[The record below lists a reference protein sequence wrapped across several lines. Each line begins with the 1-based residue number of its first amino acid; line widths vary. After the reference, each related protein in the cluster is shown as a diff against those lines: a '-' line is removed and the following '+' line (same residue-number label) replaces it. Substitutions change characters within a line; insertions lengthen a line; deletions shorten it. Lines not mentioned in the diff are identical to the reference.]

1 MLFAKQVI
9 AFYFFSPT
17 FRKTKSFYLFKY
29 GKERMGFV
37 SGIKGV
43 KAQVVLR
50 TTARARVP
58 EPEPVRAAHSRIV
71 RFSARF
77 ARAHRRLRSLNFF
90 NRLELS
96 SSVTVGLP

>member
-58 EPEPVRAAHSRIV
+58 VPEPEPVRVRAAHSRIV
-71 RFSARF
+71 RFSAHF
-77 ARAHRRLRSLNFF
+77 ALRTCASSLK
-90 NRLELS
+90 E
-96 SSVTVGLP
+96 P

>member
-43 KAQVVLR
+43 KAQVVLC

-58 EPEPVRAAHSRIV
+58 VPEPEPEPEPELVRVCAAHNRIV
-71 RFSARF
+71 RFSGHF
-77 ARAHRRLRSLNFF
+77 ALRTCASSLK
-90 NRLELS
+90 E
-96 SSVTVGLP
+96 P

>member
-29 GKERMGFV
+29 GKERMSFV

-50 TTARARVP
+50 TTARARA
-58 EPEPVRAAHSRIV
+58 RARARA
-71 RFSARF
+71 SARS
-77 ARAHRRLRSLNFF
+77 A
-90 NRLELS
+90 
-96 SSVTVGLP
+96 

>member
-58 EPEPVRAAHSRIV
+58 VPVPEPEPVRVRAAHSRIV
-71 RFSARF
+71 RFSAHF

-90 NRLELS
+90 NRLEL
-96 SSVTVGLP
+96 

>member
-9 AFYFFSPT
+9 ALYFFSPT

-58 EPEPVRAAHSRIV
+58 VPEPEPVRAAHSRIV
-71 RFSARF
+71 RFSAHF
-77 ARAHRRLRSLNFF
+77 ALRVKLECDCWASLADDCWASAN
-90 NRLELS
+90 
-96 SSVTVGLP
+96 

>member
-1 MLFAKQVI
+1 MVTNFMLANTVECCLQKQVI
-9 AFYFFSPT
+9 AFFSPT

-50 TTARARVP
+50 TTTRARVP
-58 EPEPVRAAHSRIV
+58 EPEPEPVRVRAAHSRNV
-71 RFSARF
+71 RFSAHF
-77 ARAHRRLRSLNFF
+77 ALRTCASSLK
-90 NRLELS
+90 E
-96 SSVTVGLP
+96 P

>member
-9 AFYFFSPT
+9 ALFLFSPT

-37 SGIKGV
+37 SGKKGV

-58 EPEPVRAAHSRIV
+58 VPVPEPEPEPEPERVRAAHSRIV
-71 RFSARF
+71 RFSAHF
-77 ARAHRRLRSLNFF
+77 ALRTCASSLK
-90 NRLELS
+90 E
-96 SSVTVGLP
+96 P

>member
-50 TTARARVP
+50 TTARARART
-58 EPEPVRAAHSRIV
+58 RARAHAHAHAHSRIV
-71 RFSARF
+71 RFSAHF
-77 ARAHRRLRSLNFF
+77 ALRTC
-90 NRLELS
+90 S
-96 SSVTVGLP
+96 SSLKEP

>member
-58 EPEPVRAAHSRIV
+58 EPEPESEPEPVRVRAAHSRIV
-71 RFSARF
+71 RFSAHF
-77 ARAHRRLRSLNFF
+77 ALRTCASSLK
-90 NRLELS
+90 E
-96 SSVTVGLP
+96 P

>member
-50 TTARARVP
+50 NTPRARVPVPVP
-58 EPEPVRAAHSRIV
+58 EPEPEPVRVRAAHSRIV
-71 RFSARF
+71 RFSAHF
-77 ARAHRRLRSLNFF
+77 ALRTCASSLK
-90 NRLELS
+90 E
-96 SSVTVGLP
+96 P

>member
-58 EPEPVRAAHSRIV
+58 VPEPEPEPEPVPVRAAHSRIV
-71 RFSARF
+71 RFSAHF
-77 ARAHRRLRSLNFF
+77 ALRTCASSLK
-90 NRLELS
+90 E
-96 SSVTVGLP
+96 P

>member
-1 MLFAKQVI
+1 
-9 AFYFFSPT
+9 
-17 FRKTKSFYLFKY
+17 
-29 GKERMGFV
+29 MGFV

-58 EPEPVRAAHSRIV
+58 VRVRMRIV
-71 RFSARF
+71 ALYALVRTLHF

-90 NRLELS
+90 NRLELKCGCWTS
-96 SSVTVGLP
+96 GMYAE